1 MASLLKKDQSKIR
14 IINRLWHV
22 IDGRKGVRGG
32 ICQATYRYA
41 KANNKYMR
49 NFDKNN
55 ESSYVAHL
63 DANKLYGWAM
73 SHKLHVN
80 GFKWV
85 EKSRLSEFNEDS
97 IKTYDEDSNTGYF
110 KSNSFLSKSMVKTI
124 YWHEY

>member
-1 MASLLKKDQSKIR
+1 
-14 IINRLWHV
+14 
-22 IDGRKGVRGG
+22 
-32 ICQATYRYA
+32 
-41 KANNKYMR
+41 MR

-63 DANKLYGWAM
+63 DTNKLYGWAM

-85 EKSRLSEFNEDS
+85 EKSRLSELNEDS

-110 KSNSFLSKSMVKTI
+110 KSNSVLSKSMVKTI
-124 YWHEY
+124 Y